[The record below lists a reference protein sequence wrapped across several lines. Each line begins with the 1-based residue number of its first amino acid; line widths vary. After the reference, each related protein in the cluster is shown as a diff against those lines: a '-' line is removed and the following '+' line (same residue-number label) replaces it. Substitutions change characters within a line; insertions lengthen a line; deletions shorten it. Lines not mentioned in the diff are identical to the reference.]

1 MTRGIWSRMTRG
13 ERIAAGPPQFWIK
26 PIKKCKIN
34 YTLKKTISWYIVHL
48 IMVLLIA
55 FFITHKLSIAATIAS
70 AELLTETFIFYI
82 HEKVWNK
89 IKAKGA

>member
-1 MTRGIWSRMTRG
+1 MPRGIWSRMTWS
-13 ERIAAGPPQFWIK
+13 ERQE
-26 PIKKCKIN
+26 KITSFN
-34 YTLKKTISWYIVHL
+34 GFHVHKYTLKKTVSWYIIHL
-48 IMVLLIA
+48 VMVSAIA

>member
-1 MTRGIWSRMTRG
+1 MNRYGFGGQM
-13 ERIAAGPPQFWIK
+13 
-26 PIKKCKIN
+26 KKTSF
-34 YTLKKTISWYIVHL
+34 TLKKTISWYIVHL
-48 IMVLLIA
+48 IMVLFIA

>member
-1 MTRGIWSRMTRG
+1 
-13 ERIAAGPPQFWIK
+13 
-26 PIKKCKIN
+26 
-34 YTLKKTISWYIVHL
+34 
-48 IMVLLIA
+48 MVLFIA